1 MKITDRPGR
10 YFALIFLAPFLLFTG
25 LTIRSDYIN
34 LCFSLIL
41 ISLLLF
47 GYELFWISRTE
58 SEVTFI

>member
-10 YFALIFLAPFLLFTG
+10 YFALIFLAPFLLYTG
-25 LTIRSDYIN
+25 LTIRSQYIK
-34 LCFSLIL
+34 LCYSLIL

-47 GYELFWISRTE
+47 GYELFWISRTK